1 VTPTN
6 ETLFVLQADG
16 HTPDSFELDLSLNF
30 LVEILLSLT
39 PDQIAQFY
47 LVYDCQPFAEN
58 LIGRSFALLIKMS
71 QLQGFNGSIS
81 NCFTLLQTIVRVL
94 NRFNASAAISHETIQ
109 RSMSQVIEMNEN
121 KNNVVKQLITAAND
135 KPKRFYA
142 KLDELFP

>member
-16 HTPDSFELDLSLNF
+16 HTPDSIELDLSLNF

-58 LIGRSFALLIKMS
+58 LIGRSFALIIKMS

-81 NCFTLLQTIVRVL
+81 NCFTLLQTIVRGL
-94 NRFNASAAISHETIQ
+94 NRFNASAAISHETI
-109 RSMSQVIEMNEN
+109 
-121 KNNVVKQLITAAND
+121 
-135 KPKRFYA
+135 
-142 KLDELFP
+142 